1 MMQNSEITLIQ
12 ANAQTR
18 ELSDA
23 DKLKQI
29 ERLTELYKEKKKNGE
44 KVTNIRKLVSKDI
57 GLSEGQVA
65 KYSTVS
71 NNLIPELRTIL
82 DEGNLSI
89 SNATEFSSLSEENQ
103 KIILDIINKR
113 VDISR
118 NEAVEIKKQL
128 KEIELEKNRIIER
141 EKQKSEEILKLKSEN
156 ETKSIEID
164 TKIEQVK
171 KEILENSNKEKEE
184 LIKKLNSL
192 EDDKKKLENE
202 KEELENSIKNS
213 NESTKEEIEHEVNQ
227 RLEEIKSQFEK
238 DNLKLKEENKKL
250 KEKINKNNNLD
261 EKQILNQELKIR
273 LNNTIRDI
281 SRVAG
286 LMANNTIID
295 EDTLSLVKKLKNELR
310 FLNEQTELYSSQQ
323 KF

>member
-1 MMQNSEITLIQ
+1 M
-12 ANAQTR
+12 
-18 ELSDA
+18 
-23 DKLKQI
+23 
-29 ERLTELYKEKKKNGE
+29 
-44 KVTNIRKLVSKDI
+44 
-57 GLSEGQVA
+57 
-65 KYSTVS
+65 
-71 NNLIPELRTIL
+71 
-82 DEGNLSI
+82 
-89 SNATEFSSLSEENQ
+89 
-103 KIILDIINKR
+103 
-113 VDISR
+113 
-118 NEAVEIKKQL
+118 
-128 KEIELEKNRIIER
+128 
-141 EKQKSEEILKLKSEN
+141 
-156 ETKSIEID
+156 
-164 TKIEQVK
+164 
-171 KEILENSNKEKEE
+171 
-184 LIKKLNSL
+184 IKKLNSL

-310 FLNEQTELYSSQQ
+310 FLNEQTELCSSQQ